1 MRGRRG
7 RDRRERGRGPPPGRA
22 RPGPGHRSLPY
33 GRRVDPVPAPRPGGV
48 LRRVDVPDLPGTHS
62 EVHLR
67 PGDEIPDP
75 VDSACRVG
83 HVVARAAT
91 ADEARG
97 LAGRAAARSRVEVG

>member
-1 MRGRRG
+1 VSIRFLL
-7 RDRRERGRGPPPGRA
+7 PA
-22 RPGPGHRSLPY
+22 R
-33 GRRVDPVPAPRPGGV
+33 GGV

-67 PGDEIPDP
+67 PGEAVPDP

-97 LAGRAAARSRVEVG
+97 LAGRVAAASRVEVG